1 MEFKLHQNLD
11 IYLNTNKGS
20 RIKESVKR
28 QIYSA
33 GYYSKS
39 LSDVKKKNIIKKN
52 DHLLTHATIN
62 KNSFQ
67 DLNSKNKLINTPLP
81 RLLDLYHNQVSQMK
95 SMSCS
100 NYSNSELTYF
110 SSFQGP
116 R

>member
-1 MEFKLHQNLD
+1 MEYKLHQNLD
-11 IYLNTNKGS
+11 IYLNTNNGS
-20 RIKESVKR
+20 KIKETAKR
-28 QIYSA
+28 PIYSA

-39 LSDVKKKNIIKKN
+39 LSDVKKKIFKKN
-52 DHLLTHATIN
+52 DHLLTYATIN

-67 DLNSKNKLINTPLP
+67 DLNNTNKLINTPLP
-81 RLLDLYHNQVSQMK
+81 RLLDLYHNQVSKMK
-95 SMSCS
+95 SLSCS